1 MIARIA
7 YAFREMWA
15 SFRRNLTLT
24 VAAILTSAIAL
35 LLVGTTFLIQRA
47 FDNLL
52 VQWRGDVEMIVFVRS
67 DATPEQISLID
78 QTIKAAPTIID
89 VEKLR
94 YLDKTQS
101 YEEAKRIFVGDPV
114 TLSLLTPDN
123 IPSQFKVVPITQDP
137 ELVRSL
143 SEQYRSLPGV
153 QDVALAEDEFQVIS
167 TLSRFVRTVTLV
179 MSLVLLVVA
188 VGLIWNTI
196 RTAMFA
202 RRREIEVMKLV
213 VAVGLIW
220 NTIRTAMFARRR
232 EIEVMKLV
240 GATNWFIRVP
250 FMLEGLLHGLLGGI
264 ASCGGLWVLNSAWT
278 NGVAGFKPGTGISS
292 LVVPSGYLTGVML
305 MILAIGALVGAVGSA
320 IAASRFLDV

>member
-89 VEKLR
+89 AEKLQ

-213 VAVGLIW
+213 
-220 NTIRTAMFARRR
+220 
-232 EIEVMKLV
+232 

-292 LVVPSGYLTGVML
+292 LVVPPSYLTGVML
-305 MILAIGALVGAVGSA
+305 MILAIGALVGAIGSA

>member
-1 MIARIA
+1 MIDRII

-67 DATPEQISLID
+67 DATPEQVSLID
-78 QTIKAAPTIID
+78 QTIRAAPTIID
-89 VEKLR
+89 ASKLR

-101 YEEAKRIFVGDPV
+101 YEEAKRIFIGDPV
-114 TLSLLTPDN
+114 TLSLLSPESM
-123 IPSQFKVVPITQDP
+123 PSQFKVVPITQDP
-137 ELVRSL
+137 ALVRSL

-167 TLSRFVRTVTLV
+167 TLSSFVRTVTLV
-179 MSLVLLVVA
+179 MSLVLL
-188 VGLIWNTI
+188 
-196 RTAMFA
+196 F
-202 RRREIEVMKLV
+202 

-264 ASCGGLWVLNSAWT
+264 GSCAGLWALNSAW
-278 NGVAGFKPGTGISS
+278 NRGIGGFKPGTGISS
-292 LVVPSGYLTGVML
+292 LVVPSSYLTGVML
-305 MILAIGALVGAVGSA
+305 LILLVGALVGAIGSA
-320 IAASRFLDV
+320 LAASRFLDV

>member
-24 VAAILTSAIAL
+24 AAAILTSAIAL
-35 LLVGTTFLIQRA
+35 LLVGTTLLIQRA
-47 FDNLL
+47 FENLL
-52 VQWRGDVEMIVFVRS
+52 VQWKGDVAMIVFVRS
-67 DATPEQISLID
+67 DATPEQIALID
-78 QTIKAAPTIID
+78 ESIRSAPTIINVD
-89 VEKLR
+89 KLQ
-94 YLDKTQS
+94 YLDKTQT

-114 TLSLLTPDN
+114 TLSLLTPEN
-123 IPSQFKVVPITQDP
+123 IPSEFKVVPITQDP
-137 ELVRSL
+137 ALVRSL

-153 QDVALAEDEFQVIS
+153 EDVALAEDEFEVLS
-167 TLSRFVRTVTLV
+167 TLSKFVRTVTLV
-179 MSLVLLVVA
+179 MSLVL
-188 VGLIWNTI
+188 
-196 RTAMFA
+196 
-202 RRREIEVMKLV
+202 LV

-250 FMLEGLLHGLLGGI
+250 FMLEGLLQGLIG
-264 ASCGGLWVLNSAWT
+264 AVVSCGGLWALNSAWT

-292 LVVPSGYLTGVML
+292 LVVPSGYLSAVMFV
-305 MILAIGALVGAVGSA
+305 ILIIGALAGAIGSA

>member
-24 VAAILTSAIAL
+24 AAAILTSAIAL
-35 LLVGTTFLIQRA
+35 LLVGTTLLIQRA
-47 FDNLL
+47 FENLL
-52 VQWRGDVEMIVFVRS
+52 VQWKGDVAMIVFVRS

-78 QTIKAAPTIID
+78 ESIRSAPTIID
-89 VEKLR
+89 VDKLE
-94 YLDKTQS
+94 YLDKTQT

-114 TLSLLTPDN
+114 TLSLLTPEN
-123 IPSQFKVVPITQDP
+123 IPSEFKVVPITQDP
-137 ELVRSL
+137 ALVRSL

-153 QDVALAEDEFQVIS
+153 EDVALAEDEFEVIS
-167 TLSRFVRTVTLV
+167 TLSKFVRTVTLV
-179 MSLVLLVVA
+179 MSLVL
-188 VGLIWNTI
+188 
-196 RTAMFA
+196 
-202 RRREIEVMKLV
+202 LV

-250 FMLEGLLHGLLGGI
+250 FMLEGLLQGLIG
-264 ASCGGLWVLNSAWT
+264 AVVSCGGLWALNSAWT

-292 LVVPSGYLTGVML
+292 LVVPSGYLSGVMVV
-305 MILAIGALVGAVGSA
+305 ILIIGALAGAIGSV
-320 IAASRFLDV
+320 IASSRFLDV

>member
-89 VEKLR
+89 AEKLQ

-213 VAVGLIW
+213 
-220 NTIRTAMFARRR
+220 
-232 EIEVMKLV
+232 

-292 LVVPSGYLTGVML
+292 LVVPSSYLTGVML

>member
-89 VEKLR
+89 AEKLL

-213 VAVGLIW
+213 
-220 NTIRTAMFARRR
+220 
-232 EIEVMKLV
+232 

-264 ASCGGLWVLNSAWT
+264 ASCGGLWVLNSAWS

-292 LVVPSGYLTGVML
+292 LVVPSSYLTGVML

>member
-24 VAAILTSAIAL
+24 IAAILTSAIAL
-35 LLVGTTFLIQRA
+35 LLVGTTLLIQRA

-52 VQWRGDVEMIVFVRS
+52 VQWKGDVALIVFVRS
-67 DATPEQISLID
+67 DATPEQIALID
-78 QTIKAAPTIID
+78 ESIRSAPTIID
-89 VEKLR
+89 VEKLE
-94 YLDKTQS
+94 YLDKTQT
-101 YEEAKRIFVGDPV
+101 YEEAKRIFAGDPV
-114 TLSLLTPDN
+114 TLSLLTPEN
-123 IPSQFKVVPITQDP
+123 IPSEFKVVPITQDP
-137 ELVRSL
+137 ALVRSL

-153 QDVALAEDEFQVIS
+153 EDVALAEDEFEVIS

-179 MSLVLLVVA
+179 MSLVLL
-188 VGLIWNTI
+188 
-196 RTAMFA
+196 F
-202 RRREIEVMKLV
+202 

-240 GATNWFIRVP
+240 GATNWFIRIP
-250 FMLEGLLHGLLGGI
+250 FMLEGLLQGLIGAVL
-264 ASCGGLWVLNSAWT
+264 SCGGLWVLNSAWT
-278 NGVAGFKPGTGISS
+278 GGVAGFKPGTGISS
-292 LVVPSGYLTGVML
+292 LVVPSGYLTGVMIV
-305 MILAIGALVGAVGSA
+305 ILLIGALAGAIGSA

>member
-24 VAAILTSAIAL
+24 AAAILTSAIAL
-35 LLVGTTFLIQRA
+35 LLVGTTLLIQRA
-47 FDNLL
+47 FENLL
-52 VQWRGDVEMIVFVRS
+52 VQWKGDVAMIVFVRS
-67 DATPEQISLID
+67 DATPEQIALID
-78 QTIKAAPTIID
+78 ESIRSAPTIINVD
-89 VEKLR
+89 KLQ
-94 YLDKTQS
+94 YLDKTQT
-101 YEEAKRIFVGDPV
+101 YEEAKRIFAGDPV
-114 TLSLLTPDN
+114 TLSLLTPEN
-123 IPSQFKVVPITQDP
+123 IPSEFKVVPLTQDP
-137 ELVRSL
+137 ALVRSL

-153 QDVALAEDEFQVIS
+153 EDVALAEDEFEVIS
-167 TLSRFVRTVTLV
+167 TLSKFVRTVTLV

-202 RRREIEVMKLV
+202 RRRE
-213 VAVGLIW
+213 
-220 NTIRTAMFARRR
+220 T
-232 EIEVMKLV
+232 EVMKLV

-250 FMLEGLLHGLLGGI
+250 FMLEGLLQGLIG
-264 ASCGGLWVLNSAWT
+264 AVVSCGGLWALNSAWT

-292 LVVPSGYLTGVML
+292 LVVPSGYLSGVMVV
-305 MILAIGALVGAVGSA
+305 ILIIGALAGAIGSA

>member
-89 VEKLR
+89 VEKLQ

-143 SEQYRSLPGV
+143 SERHRSLPGV

-179 MSLVLLVVA
+179 MSLVLL
-188 VGLIWNTI
+188 
-196 RTAMFA
+196 F
-202 RRREIEVMKLV
+202 

>member
-89 VEKLR
+89 VEKLQ

-213 VAVGLIW
+213 
-220 NTIRTAMFARRR
+220 
-232 EIEVMKLV
+232 

-292 LVVPSGYLTGVML
+292 LVVPSSYLTGVML
-305 MILAIGALVGAVGSA
+305 LILAIGALVGAVGSA

>member
-24 VAAILTSAIAL
+24 IAAILTSAIAL

-89 VEKLR
+89 AEKLQ

-213 VAVGLIW
+213 
-220 NTIRTAMFARRR
+220 
-232 EIEVMKLV
+232 

-292 LVVPSGYLTGVML
+292 LVVPSSYLTGVML
-305 MILAIGALVGAVGSA
+305 MILTIGALVGAVGSA

>member
-7 YAFREMWA
+7 NAFREMWA

-89 VEKLR
+89 VEKLQ

-179 MSLVLLVVA
+179 MSLVLL
-188 VGLIWNTI
+188 
-196 RTAMFA
+196 F
-202 RRREIEVMKLV
+202 

>member
-35 LLVGTTFLIQRA
+35 LLVGATFLIQRA

-89 VEKLR
+89 AEKLL

-213 VAVGLIW
+213 
-220 NTIRTAMFARRR
+220 
-232 EIEVMKLV
+232 

-264 ASCGGLWVLNSAWT
+264 ASCGGLWALNSAWT

-292 LVVPSGYLTGVML
+292 LVVPSSYLTGVML

>member
-35 LLVGTTFLIQRA
+35 LLVGTTFMLHRA

-89 VEKLR
+89 VEKLQ

-179 MSLVLLVVA
+179 MSLVLL
-188 VGLIWNTI
+188 
-196 RTAMFA
+196 F
-202 RRREIEVMKLV
+202 